1 VAASTAPQEV
11 VRRMTER
18 FNIVAGLDVG
28 TTKVCCVIAKR
39 DGGPA
44 VEILGTGLAPSLGSK
59 RGMVV
64 NIESTVQSVVEA
76 VREAEQ
82 MAGVEVGEVNV
93 GIAGGHIKS
102 MNSKGIVAISSAD
115 REITKKDIDRC
126 IEQAKAI
133 ALPVDREVLHV
144 LPKEFAVDDQRAIR
158 DPRGM
163 VATRL
168 EADVHIVTGAIT
180 SAQNLVRSV
189 NRADLKVNRL
199 VLEPLA
205 SARAVLTPDEM
216 ELGVALVDM
225 GGGTTDVAVFHEGSV
240 RHTSVLAVGGDQ
252 ITRDLAVGLRTPRL
266 AAEQIKQKY
275 ALAMA
280 SLVDEDGVVE
290 VADVGGRRA
299 RMIDRSYIAE
309 IVQARLEEVIT
320 LLKREIDQSG
330 YADHLAAGVV
340 LTGGCANMEGIAE
353 LGEQIFNMPT
363 RIGVPLGVTGLSD
376 SVADPIFATGVG
388 LILYDLPEG
397 GRFHEGAQ
405 SDAVIFHKIFSQMK
419 SWMENIF

>member
-1 VAASTAPQEV
+1 
-11 VRRMTER
+11 MTER

-225 GGGTTDVAVFHEGSV
+225 GGGTTDIAVFHEGSV

-280 SLVDEDGVVE
+280 SMVDEDGVVE

-320 LLKREIDQSG
+320 LLKREIDQSE

-405 SDAVIFHKIFSQMK
+405 SDAAIFHKIFSQMK

>member
-1 VAASTAPQEV
+1 
-11 VRRMTER
+11 MTER
-18 FNIVAGLDVG
+18 FNIIAGLDVG
-28 TTKVCCVIAKR
+28 TTKVCCAIAKR

-82 MAGVEVGEVNV
+82 MAGVEVGAVNV

-102 MNSKGIVAISSAD
+102 MNSQGIVAISSAD
-115 REITKKDIDRC
+115 REISKKDIDRC

-144 LPKEFAVDDQRAIR
+144 LPKEFAVDDQRGIR

-168 EADVHIVTGAIT
+168 EAEVHIVTGAIT

-216 ELGVALVDM
+216 ELGCTLVDM
-225 GGGTTDVAVFHEGSV
+225 GGGTTDIAVFHEGSV

-252 ITRDLAVGLRTPRL
+252 VTRDLAVGLRTPRL

-275 ALAMA
+275 AVALT
-280 SLVDEDGVVE
+280 SLVAEDGTVE

-309 IVQARLEEVIT
+309 IAQARLEEVIT
-320 LLKREIDQSG
+320 LIKREIAQSG
-330 YADHLAAGVV
+330 YGDYLAAGVV

-353 LGEQIFNMPT
+353 LGEQIFNLPT
-363 RIGVPLGVTGLSD
+363 RVGLPLGVTGLSE

-388 LILYDLPEG
+388 LVIYNLPED
-397 GRFHEGAQ
+397 GRFNDGP
-405 SDAVIFHKIFSQMK
+405 
-419 SWMENIF
+419 

>member
-1 VAASTAPQEV
+1 
-11 VRRMTER
+11 
-18 FNIVAGLDVG
+18 
-28 TTKVCCVIAKR
+28 
-39 DGGPA
+39 
-44 VEILGTGLAPSLGSK
+44 
-59 RGMVV
+59 MVV

-115 REITKKDIDRC
+115 REITQKDIERC

-168 EADVHIVTGAIT
+168 EADVHIITGAIT

-225 GGGTTDVAVFHEGSV
+225 GGGTTDIAVFHEGSV

-363 RIGVPLGVTGLSD
+363 RIGIPLGVTGLSD

>member
-1 VAASTAPQEV
+1 
-11 VRRMTER
+11 MTER

-82 MAGVEVGEVNV
+82 MAGVEVGDVNV

-163 VATRL
+163 IATRL
-168 EADVHIVTGAIT
+168 EADVHIITGAIT

-225 GGGTTDVAVFHEGSV
+225 GGGTTDIAVFHEGSV

-280 SLVDEDGVVE
+280 SMVDEDGVVE

-320 LLKREIDQSG
+320 LLKREINQSG
-330 YADHLAAGVV
+330 YEDHLAAGVV
-340 LTGGCANMEGIAE
+340 LTGGCANMEGIDA

-363 RIGVPLGVTGLSD
+363 RIGVPLGVTGLSE

-388 LILYDLPEG
+388 LILYDSPEG
-397 GRFHEGAQ
+397 GRFHDGAE
-405 SDAVIFHKIFSQMK
+405 SDALIFHKVFSQMK

>member
-1 VAASTAPQEV
+1 
-11 VRRMTER
+11 MTER

-82 MAGVEVGEVNV
+82 MAGVEVGDVNV

-115 REITKKDIDRC
+115 REINKKDIDRC

-144 LPKEFAVDDQRAIR
+144 LPKEFAVDDQHAIR

-163 VATRL
+163 IATRL
-168 EADVHIVTGAIT
+168 EADVHIITGAIT

-216 ELGVALVDM
+216 ELGAALVDM
-225 GGGTTDVAVFHEGSV
+225 GGGTTDIAVFHEGSV

-280 SLVDEDGVVE
+280 SMVDEDGVVE

-320 LLKREIDQSG
+320 LLKREINQSG
-330 YADHLAAGVV
+330 YEDHLAAGVV
-340 LTGGCANMEGIAE
+340 LTGGCANMEGIDA

-363 RIGVPLGVTGLSD
+363 RIGVPLGVTGLSE

-397 GRFHEGAQ
+397 GRFHDGAE
-405 SDAVIFHKIFSQMK
+405 SDALIFHKVFSQMK

>member
-1 VAASTAPQEV
+1 
-11 VRRMTER
+11 MTER
-18 FNIVAGLDVG
+18 FNIIAGLDVG
-28 TTKVCCVIAKR
+28 TTKVCCAIAKQ

-82 MAGVEVGEVNV
+82 MAGVEVGAVNV

-102 MNSKGIVAISSAD
+102 MNSRGIVAISSAD

-144 LPKEFAVDDQRAIR
+144 LPKEFAVDDQRGIR

-168 EADVHIVTGAIT
+168 EAEVHIVTGAIT

-189 NRADLKVNRL
+189 NRAGLKVNRL

-216 ELGVALVDM
+216 ELGCALVDM

-252 ITRDLAVGLRTPRL
+252 VTRDLAVGLRTPRL

-275 ALAMA
+275 AVALT
-280 SLVDEDGVVE
+280 SLVTEDSTIE

-309 IVQARLEEVIT
+309 ISQARLEEVLT
-320 LLKREIDQSG
+320 LIKREIGQSEYG
-330 YADHLAAGVV
+330 EHLAAGVV
-340 LTGGCANMEGIAE
+340 LTGGCANMDGIVE
-353 LGEQIFNMPT
+353 LGEQIFNLPT
-363 RIGVPLGVTGLSD
+363 RVGLPLGVTGLSE

-388 LILYDLPEG
+388 LVLYNLPEE
-397 GRFHEGAQ
+397 GRFNDG
-405 SDAVIFHKIFSQMK
+405 SDNDAVIFHKILTQMK

>member
-1 VAASTAPQEV
+1 
-11 VRRMTER
+11 MTER

-44 VEILGTGLAPSLGSK
+44 VEVLGTGLAPSLGSK

-115 REITKKDIDRC
+115 REITQKDIERC

-168 EADVHIVTGAIT
+168 EADVHIITGAIT

-189 NRADLKVNRL
+189 NRADLKVARL

-205 SARAVLTPDEM
+205 SARAVLTTDEM

-252 ITRDLAVGLRTPRL
+252 ITRD
-266 AAEQIKQKY
+266 
-275 ALAMA
+275 
-280 SLVDEDGVVE
+280 
-290 VADVGGRRA
+290 
-299 RMIDRSYIAE
+299 
-309 IVQARLEEVIT
+309 
-320 LLKREIDQSG
+320 
-330 YADHLAAGVV
+330 
-340 LTGGCANMEGIAE
+340 
-353 LGEQIFNMPT
+353 
-363 RIGVPLGVTGLSD
+363 
-376 SVADPIFATGVG
+376 
-388 LILYDLPEG
+388 
-397 GRFHEGAQ
+397 
-405 SDAVIFHKIFSQMK
+405 
-419 SWMENIF
+419 

>member
-1 VAASTAPQEV
+1 
-11 VRRMTER
+11 MTER
-18 FNIVAGLDVG
+18 FNIVAGVDVG

-44 VEILGTGLAPSLGSK
+44 VEVLGTGLAPSLGSK

-115 REITKKDIDRC
+115 REITKKDIERC

-144 LPKEFAVDDQRAIR
+144 LPKEFAVDDQRGIR

-189 NRADLKVNRL
+189 SRADLKVNRL

-205 SARAVLTPDEM
+205 SARAVLTPDEV
-216 ELGVALVDM
+216 ELGVVLVDM
-225 GGGTTDVAVFHEGSV
+225 GGGTTDIAIFYEGSV

-252 ITRDLAVGLRTPRL
+252 VTRDLAVGLRTPRL

-275 ALAMA
+275 AVAMA
-280 SLVDEDGVVE
+280 SLVADDGVVE

-299 RMIDRSYIAE
+299 RMIDRCYIAE
-309 IVQARLEEVIT
+309 IVQARLEEIIT
-320 LLKREIDQSG
+320 LVGREINQSG

-353 LGEQIFNMPT
+353 LGEQIFNTPT
-363 RIGVPLGVTGLSD
+363 RIGVPLGITGLSE

-388 LILYDLPEG
+388 LILYDSPEG
-397 GRFHEGAQ
+397 GRFHDGAEN
-405 SDAVIFHKIFSQMK
+405 DAVIFHKVFSQMK

>member
-1 VAASTAPQEV
+1 
-11 VRRMTER
+11 MTER

-44 VEILGTGLAPSLGSK
+44 VEVLGTGLAPSLGSK

-115 REITKKDIDRC
+115 REITQKDIERC

-168 EADVHIVTGAIT
+168 EADVHIITGAIT

-189 NRADLKVNRL
+189 NRADLKVDRL

-309 IVQARLEEVIT
+309 IVQARLEEIIT
-320 LLKREIDQSG
+320 LLKREINESG

-340 LTGGCANMEGIAE
+340 LTGGCANLEGIAE

-397 GRFHEGAQ
+397 GRFHEGAD

>member
-1 VAASTAPQEV
+1 
-11 VRRMTER
+11 MTER

-82 MAGVEVGEVNV
+82 MAGVEVGDVNV

-144 LPKEFAVDDQRAIR
+144 LPKEFAVDDQHAIR

-163 VATRL
+163 IATRL
-168 EADVHIVTGAIT
+168 EADVHIITGAIT

-280 SLVDEDGVVE
+280 SMVDEDGVVE

-320 LLKREIDQSG
+320 LLKREINQSG
-330 YADHLAAGVV
+330 YEDHLAAGVV
-340 LTGGCANMEGIAE
+340 LTGGCANMEGIDA

-363 RIGVPLGVTGLSD
+363 RIGVPLGVTGLSE

-397 GRFHEGAQ
+397 GRFHDGAE
-405 SDAVIFHKIFSQMK
+405 SVAIIFHKVFSQMK

>member
-1 VAASTAPQEV
+1 
-11 VRRMTER
+11 MTER
-18 FNIVAGLDVG
+18 FNVIAGLDVG

-82 MAGVEVGEVNV
+82 MAGVEVGAVNV

-102 MNSKGIVAISSAD
+102 MNSQGIVAISSAD
-115 REITKKDIDRC
+115 REISKKDIDRC

-144 LPKEFAVDDQRAIR
+144 LPKEFAVDDQRGIR

-168 EADVHIVTGAIT
+168 EAEVHIVTGAIT

-216 ELGVALVDM
+216 ELGCALVDM
-225 GGGTTDVAVFHEGSV
+225 GGGTTDIAVFHEGSV

-252 ITRDLAVGLRTPRL
+252 VTRDLAVGLRTPRL

-275 ALAMA
+275 AVALT
-280 SLVDEDGVVE
+280 SLVAEDGTVE

-309 IVQARLEEVIT
+309 ISQARLEEVIT
-320 LLKREIDQSG
+320 LIKREIAQSG
-330 YADHLAAGVV
+330 YGDYMAAGVV

-353 LGEQIFNMPT
+353 LGEQIINLPT
-363 RIGVPLGVTGLSD
+363 RVGLPLGVTGLSE

-388 LILYDLPEG
+388 LVLYDLPEE
-397 GRFHEGAQ
+397 GRFNDGAEN
-405 SDAVIFHKIFSQMK
+405 DAVIFHKILSQMK

>member
-1 VAASTAPQEV
+1 
-11 VRRMTER
+11 MTER

-82 MAGVEVGEVNV
+82 MAGVEVGDVNA

-144 LPKEFAVDDQRAIR
+144 LPREFAVDDQRAIR

-189 NRADLKVNRL
+189 SRADLKVNRL

-225 GGGTTDVAVFHEGSV
+225 GGGTTDIATFHEGSV

-252 ITRDLAVGLRTPRL
+252 VTRDLAVGLRTPRL

-309 IVQARLEEVIT
+309 IVQARLEEIIT
-320 LLKREIDQSG
+320 LVKREVDQSG
-330 YADHLAAGVV
+330 FADHLAAGVV

-388 LILYDLPEG
+388 LVLYDLPEG
-397 GRFHEGAQ
+397 GRFHDGAE
-405 SDAVIFHKIFSQMK
+405 SDAVIFHKVFSQMK

>member
-1 VAASTAPQEV
+1 
-11 VRRMTER
+11 MTER
-18 FNIVAGLDVG
+18 FDIVAGLDVG

-64 NIESTVQSVVEA
+64 NIESTVQSIVEA

-102 MNSKGIVAISSAD
+102 MNSKGIVAISSPD
-115 REITKKDIDRC
+115 REITKRDIERC

-144 LPKEFAVDDQRAIR
+144 LPKEFAVDDQRAVR

-168 EADVHIVTGAIT
+168 EAEVHIVTGAIT

-189 NRADLKVNRL
+189 NRANLKVTRL

-216 ELGVALVDM
+216 ELGAALVDM
-225 GGGTTDVAVFHEGSV
+225 GGGTTDIAIFYEGSV
-240 RHTSVLAVGGDQ
+240 RHTSVLAAGGDQ
-252 ITRDLAVGLRTPRL
+252 VTRDLAVGLRTPRL

-275 ALAMA
+275 AVAMA
-280 SLVDEDGVVE
+280 SLVADDGVVE

-309 IVQARLEEVIT
+309 IVQARLEEIIT
-320 LLKREIDQSG
+320 LVGREISQSG
-330 YADHLAAGVV
+330 YADHLAAGIV
-340 LTGGCANMEGIAE
+340 LTGGCANMEGIAD
-353 LGEQIFNMPT
+353 LGEQIFNTPT
-363 RIGVPLGVTGLSD
+363 RIGVPLGVTGLSE

-397 GRFHEGAQ
+397 GRFHDGGDN
-405 SDAVIFHKIFSQMK
+405 DAVVFHKILSQMK